1 MMRMDVGD
9 SFFIPTLDPMS
20 IMIPAYATAREAK
33 ITVVCKQALTDE
45 VLGVRVWRVG

>member
-1 MMRMDVGD
+1 MMRMGVGD

-20 IMIPAYATAREAK
+20 IIISAYAKAREAQ

-45 VLGVRVWRVG
+45 VIGVRVWRIK